1 MAAATSSLCVAPTAL
16 AAPPRTRPSSVSP
29 SATWSSPPPSVRYH
43 SPDTSN
49 LRQDLRSM
57 TATHSRTFRRTSA
70 TNDFRFTGDIS
81 EASVFAEYSVP
92 KMYLK
97 LQYCV
102 SCAIH
107 GKIVRYVST
116 DSSRYPIASPYTN
129 YSSTVSVPAKAAAT
143 VLPLPVFASTR
154 TARSSSPLLPPRL
167 CKEMDVA

>member
-1 MAAATSSLCVAPTAL
+1 MAT
-16 AAPPRTRPSSVSP
+16 
-29 SATWSSPPPSVRYH
+29 
-43 SPDTSN
+43 N
-49 LRQDLRSM
+49 
-57 TATHSRTFRRTSA
+57 HSRSSRRSSA
-70 TNDFRFTGDIS
+70 TNRSRFTGDIS
-81 EASVFAEYSVP
+81 EASVFAEYAVP

-116 DSSRYPIASPYTN
+116 DYPRYPVAFHDTN
-129 YSSTVSVPAKAAAT
+129 LSLTVFAPAKAAAT

-167 CKEMDVA
+167 CKEMNVE